1 MSIFGRLKPEFWD
14 HGDTGQEPYKHLF
27 NFRRIWK
34 LTVLLTAGVALSPVI
49 SMAIFD
55 YNVTHDAME
64 SEIVLRTSRLVSN
77 SRRTVS
83 FFLSERK
90 AAVDFIVHY
99 QSLQKL
105 TDPAALTELLE
116 ALQKAFAG
124 FTDLGVIDSSGRQ
137 RTYVGP
143 FKLEGKDY
151 SGQEWFE
158 EVLARGVYISD
169 VFLGYR
175 QVPHLVIAVKHA
187 LPGGAFYVLRATVDT
202 KRFNDLLSELE
213 VSGEGDA
220 FIVNHQGTIQTPTRW
235 HGKVLEKM
243 RLPVPD
249 YSPGTR
255 VLQYKGVGG
264 EPLVVGYAYIAET
277 PFILMIVKHW
287 EELMKPWYKT
297 RKELFAFLAASITV
311 VLLVILGVA
320 TYLVN
325 KLHDTDEKRVTTLH
339 HMEYS
344 DKMASIGRL
353 AAGVAHEI
361 NNPLAIINEKAGLIH
376 DMFVLKKEYA
386 GDQKLIGL
394 VESVQ
399 SSVERC
405 GAVTRRL
412 LSFARHMDVEIQPIK
427 FKELIEEVL
436 GFLGKEA
443 EYRGIKVNVEVWD
456 RIPTINSD
464 RGKLQQ
470 IFLNLFN
477 NAFAA
482 MADGGDLDIKV
493 YRRSAE
499 SISIKVSDNGC
510 GIREADLKRIF
521 EPFFST
527 KKTKGGTGLG
537 LSITYGLVREL
548 GGDISVESEVGKGT
562 TFTVSLPL
570 EAKQRKRLDI

>member
-1 MSIFGRLKPEFWD
+1 M
-14 HGDTGQEPYKHLF
+14 
-27 NFRRIWK
+27 
-34 LTVLLTAGVALSPVI
+34 
-49 SMAIFD
+49 
-55 YNVTHDAME
+55 
-64 SEIVLRTSRLVSN
+64 
-77 SRRTVS
+77 
-83 FFLSERK
+83 
-90 AAVDFIVHY
+90 
-99 QSLQKL
+99 
-105 TDPAALTELLE
+105 
-116 ALQKAFAG
+116 
-124 FTDLGVIDSSGRQ
+124 
-137 RTYVGP
+137 
-143 FKLEGKDY
+143 
-151 SGQEWFE
+151 
-158 EVLARGVYISD
+158 
-169 VFLGYR
+169 
-175 QVPHLVIAVKHA
+175 
-187 LPGGAFYVLRATVDT
+187 GGA
-202 KRFNDLLSELE
+202 
-213 VSGEGDA
+213 
-220 FIVNHQGTIQTPTRW
+220 
-235 HGKVLEKM
+235 
-243 RLPVPD
+243 
-249 YSPGTR
+249 
-255 VLQYKGVGG
+255 
-264 EPLVVGYAYIAET
+264 PLVVGYAYIADT

-287 EELMKPWYKT
+287 EELMRPWYKT

-376 DMFVLKKEYA
+376 DMFMLKKEYA

-412 LSFARHMDVEIQPIK
+412 LSFARHMDLEIQPIK